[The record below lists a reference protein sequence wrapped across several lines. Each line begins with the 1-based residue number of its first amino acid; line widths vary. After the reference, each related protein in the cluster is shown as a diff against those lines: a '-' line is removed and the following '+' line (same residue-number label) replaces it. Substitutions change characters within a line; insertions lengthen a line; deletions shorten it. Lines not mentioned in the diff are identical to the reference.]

1 MSVQVATSQH
11 ELVHR
16 LLDRKTEPLVIISL
30 TLLTPLVAS
39 YVYAVNMCCQDKLIL
54 RVKTA
59 NDEVGYL
66 QDFEYGESKLS
77 NSQLKLVQK
86 VPVVLRYS
94 WCNALRSC
102 HKWARAA

>member
-16 LLDRKTEPLVIISL
+16 LLDRKTEPLVIFFPA
-30 TLLTPLVAS
+30 LLMQLVAS
-39 YVYAVNMCCQDKLIL
+39 YAYAANMCCQDKLIL

-66 QDFEYGESKLS
+66 QDFEYGKSNQS
-77 NSQLKLVQK
+77 NSQLELVQK
-86 VPVVLRYS
+86 VPV
-94 WCNALRSC
+94 ALTLLMV
-102 HKWARAA
+102 